1 MIIEVPVLLASL
13 GIILLEISEA
23 AAVGI
28 ALYPEY
34 GSRAFLFIS
43 LGVIPVLLIAFTIG
57 IYITYLPVLLIR
69 MVAAFLLL
77 YFGIRLARSARKS
90 YKREKSGNQNYKEEF
105 SKGVVYTGLTVGAIE
120 AFEAS
125 IVLVAL
131 MPINYESTLL
141 GTILGLIIVAVLA
154 YVLRVQ
160 VRKIKQSTMKV
171 AVSGLLLS
179 FGTFWL
185 LETFIVIS
193 DFVLLPLFFAYFLA
207 IFYLIRSLS

>member
-1 MIIEVPVLLASL
+1 MIIEIPVLLASL

-28 ALYPEY
+28 ALYAEY
-34 GSRAFLFIS
+34 GPKSFIFIA
-43 LGVIPVLLIAFTIG
+43 LGVLPVLILAFTIG

-69 MVAAFLLL
+69 MLAAFLLL
-77 YFGIRLARSARKS
+77 YFGIRLVRSARKS
-90 YKREKSGNQNYKEEF
+90 YKREKNGNQNIKEEF

-131 MPINYESTLL
+131 MPISYASTVF
-141 GTILGLIIVAVLA
+141 GTILGLIIVTVAA
-154 YVLRVQ
+154 YILRSQ
-160 VRKIKQSTMKV
+160 VRKVKQSTMKV

-185 LETFIVIS
+185 LETFISIS
-193 DFVLLPLFFAYFLA
+193 DLLLLPLFMVYFLL
-207 IFYLIRSLS
+207 IFYLIRVL

>member
-69 MVAAFLLL
+69 IVAAFLLL
-77 YFGIRLARSARKS
+77 YFGIRLVKSARKS

-154 YVLRVQ
+154 YEIGRAHV
-160 VRKIKQSTMKV
+160 
-171 AVSGLLLS
+171 
-179 FGTFWL
+179 
-185 LETFIVIS
+185 
-193 DFVLLPLFFAYFLA
+193 
-207 IFYLIRSLS
+207 